1 MTVVVRIVK
10 STIIDAPIE
19 AVWDILRDFNSHD
32 TWHPIVAVSQ
42 IEDGR
47 ASDEVGCVRDFR
59 LQDGGGIREQLLAL
73 SDGEREKVSTYCIL
87 DAPLPLNGYVATVR
101 LKPVT
106 DGSRTFWEWQGE
118 FHPPPEHEAELVRM
132 VAEDVYEAGFR
143 AVRERLARDQTGRAQ
158 TSGGRRPTAAVTAT
172 TGSIECGAIV
182 ASRYGGPDV
191 LAWQPVRVPPPGP
204 GEVCIRQTAIG
215 VNFIDVYCRTGY
227 LPLMSL
233 PGTPGME
240 GVGVVIG
247 VGPVV
252 RDLGVGDRV
261 GYACPPVGAYTE
273 VRTIPAELLV
283 RLPPDLDDRT
293 AAALLLK
300 GMTAEFLLHRVHRV
314 GEGDVVLVHAAAGG
328 VGQLLCQWARALGAT
343 VLGTVGTDDKAR
355 IARDAGCHHAVVY
368 AREDFVAAAREITG
382 GRGVD
387 VAYDAVG
394 RDTFARSF
402 EALRPGG
409 HLVSYGQ
416 ASGHIEPVD
425 IAAFASKS
433 ATLSRPNFVHYT
445 DTPEKV
451 RRITDHLLRAVRNG
465 TVRVAP
471 PTLIPLAEAASAHR
485 LLESRQ
491 SVGSIV
497 LVP

>member
-1 MTVVVRIVK
+1 MVKIVK
-10 STIIDAPIE
+10 STVIDAPIE
-19 AVWDILRDFNSHD
+19 AVWEVLRDFNSHD
-32 TWHPIVAVSQ
+32 AWHPIVAASR

-47 ASDEVGCVRDFR
+47 GSDEIGCVRDFR

-73 SDGEREKVSTYCIL
+73 SDGEREKVSIYCIL
-87 DAPLPLNGYVATVR
+87 DAPVPLRGYVATVR
-101 LKPVT
+101 LRPVT
-106 DGSRTFWEWQGE
+106 DGNRTFWQWQSE
-118 FHPPPEHEAELVRM
+118 FHPPPEREAELTRM
-132 VAEDVYEAGFR
+132 VAEDVCEAGFR
-143 AVRERLARDQTGRAQ
+143 AVRQRLARAAAERGQP
-158 TSGGRRPTAAVTAT
+158 GGGSVPLPALVPAAGGLEA
-172 TGSIECGAIV
+172 GAIV
-182 ASRYGGPDV
+182 ASRYGGPEV
-191 LAWQPVRVPPPGP
+191 LAWQTVRVTSPGP
-204 GEVCIRQTAIG
+204 GEVQVRQTAIG

-227 LPLMSL
+227 LPLMPL

-240 GVGVVIG
+240 GVGIVIG
-247 VGPVV
+247 LGAGV

-261 GYACPPVGAYTE
+261 GYACPPVGAYAQA
-273 VRTIPAELLV
+273 RTMPAELLV
-283 RLPPDLDDRT
+283 RLPADLDDRT

-328 VGQLLCQWARALGAT
+328 VGQLLSQWARALGAT
-343 VLGTVGTDDKAR
+343 VIGTVGSEEKAR
-355 IARDAGCHHAVVY
+355 VARNSGCHHVIVY
-368 AREDFVAAAREITG
+368 TREDFVAAVRAITG

-394 RDTFARSF
+394 RDTFERSF
-402 EALRPGG
+402 AALRAGG

-425 IAAFASKS
+425 IAGFASKS
-433 ATLSRPNFVHYT
+433 ATVSRPNFVHYT

-451 RRITDHLLRAVRNG
+451 RRITDNLFRAVRDG
-465 TVRVAP
+465 TIRVAP
-471 PTLIPLAEAASAHR
+471 PTLIPLAEAGRAHR